1 MRDWECENVWKG
13 FSIAICLIYTS
24 VQCQSICFW
33 CSLPVSVSLCCIL
46 YSMSVSLC
54 CILSYNTS
62 VLYVC
67 AVLGILHMSVT
78 AEFHCCALLHCP
90 LVWWWS
96 PWQAV
101 GSGQTILECGS
112 RCSWWWRRQCFS
124 QYAPT
129 HPPHPKPHRI
139 PLTLLHPLIHF
150 DQEFSRSTDSNLTM
164 KVLFDAS
171 ITTVKNRRP
180 KGTIFP

>member
-1 MRDWECENVWKG
+1 MWWGIESVKTRERDFQSQFVLNILH
-13 FSIAICLIYTS
+13 FSVRAFAFGVLCPSQCLS
-24 VQCQSICFW
+24 VVFCIQC
-33 CSLPVSVSLCCIL
+33 LC
-46 YSMSVSLC
+46 
-54 CILSYNTS
+54 
-62 VLYVC
+62 VC
-67 AVLGILHMSVT
+67 AVFCLMIRLYCICVLYLIGILHMSVT

-129 HPPHPKPHRI
+129 HPTSNPTTSLWPSFT
-139 PLTLLHPLIHF
+139 PLSI
-150 DQEFSRSTDSNLTM
+150 LT
-164 KVLFDAS
+164 KSFQGPQTQ
-171 ITTVKNRRP
+171 IWRFRCC
-180 KGTIFP
+180 

>member
-1 MRDWECENVWKG
+1 MWWRIESVKTCERDFQLQFVLNILQ
-13 FSIAICLIYTS
+13 FSIRAFAFGVLCP
-24 VQCQSICFW
+24 CC
-33 CSLPVSVSLCCIL
+33 SVSLCCIL

-62 VLYVC
+62 VLYLC

-129 HPPHPKPHRI
+129 HPTSNPTTSHWPSFT
-139 PLTLLHPLIHF
+139 PLSI
-150 DQEFSRSTDSNLTM
+150 LT
-164 KVLFDAS
+164 KSFQCPETKIWRGSCCL
-171 ITTVKNRRP
+171 NRTEQKTQRP
-180 KGTIFP
+180 QFP

>member
-1 MRDWECENVWKG
+1 MRDWECENMWKG
-13 FSIAICLIYTS
+13 FSIAICLKYTS

-54 CILSYNTS
+54 CVLSYNTS
-62 VLYVC
+62 VLYLC

-78 AEFHCCALLHCP
+78 AEFHCCALLHYP

-129 HPPHPKPHRI
+129 PHPQTPPHPFDPPSPPYPFWPRVFKVQRLKFDDSGAVRCVDNNQEQKTQRHHI
-139 PLTLLHPLIHF
+139 P
-150 DQEFSRSTDSNLTM
+150 
-164 KVLFDAS
+164 
-171 ITTVKNRRP
+171 
-180 KGTIFP
+180 

>member
-13 FSIAICLIYTS
+13 FSIAICLKYTS

-33 CSLPVSVSLCCIL
+33 CSLLVLVSLCCIL

-62 VLYVC
+62 VLYLC

-112 RCSWWWRRQCFS
+112 RCLWWWRRQCFS

-129 HPPHPKPHRI
+129 HPTSNPTTSLWPSFT
-139 PLTLLHPLIHF
+139 PLSI
-150 DQEFSRSTDSNLTM
+150 LTKSFQGPQTQIWRFRCCWM
-164 KVLFDAS
+164 
-171 ITTVKNRRP
+171 RR
-180 KGTIFP
+180 